1 MVIPLAKKKR
11 KANGKTH
18 GRNRHDPKGFD
29 FGIDAKIALVGAIDF
44 NNSLRQAGI
53 FGCVYGSAFDERL
66 GQNLPLVSLL
76 ASEQTVLEDA
86 FREFH
91 RWDEV
96 THGDALDLT
105 FVFLKNAGY
114 LIGITPTREYL
125 DKRFF
130 STNLIHDPL
139 YTFLTWVKP
148 IDTRS
153 IGIEQIREYKSK
165 HFISPILFG
174 GVIRDPSRM
183 SGPMNH
189 RDLLPITV
197 APLLKFRATFVEE
210 ENVEP
215 HTVPG
220 IVLGA
225 SRHMSSSSRMPKG
238 WPDPPASNLS
248 DFLSRRSK
256 FLAKQFPVTFE
267 RLRLFPAYMQLFK
280 PLIDEGIRIWQCQQA
295 FCNLLLSSRLCSGTF
310 HYTTISF
317 SHLDKTIFDAL
328 RQYAEFADGTDQ
340 TLSQVTP
347 ALLKQQVLLDSE
359 FLLKHRGV
367 NVSHL
372 PADRMQA
379 TMSLHG
385 LLDTDARI

>member
-1 MVIPLAKKKR
+1 MAKR
-11 KANGKTH
+11 KHKARGKTQ

-66 GQNLPLVSLL
+66 GQDLPIVSLIGTK
-76 ASEQTVLEDA
+76 QTFLEDA

-91 RWDEV
+91 RWDEA

-130 STNLIHDPL
+130 RMNLIHDPL

-174 GVIRDPSRM
+174 GVIRDPLRM
-183 SGPMNH
+183 SEPMNH

-210 ENVEP
+210 DKVEP

-220 IVLGA
+220 IVLDA
-225 SRHMSSSSRMPKG
+225 SRHMSPNSKTPKG
-238 WPDPPASNLS
+238 WPEPPASDGS
-248 DFLSRRSK
+248 DFLGRRSK
-256 FLAKQFPVTFE
+256 FLAKQFPVTLE
-267 RLRLFPAYMQLFK
+267 RLRLFSSYTQLFK
-280 PLIDEGIRIWQCQQA
+280 PLIDDGIRVWQCEQA
-295 FCNLLLSSRLCSGTF
+295 FCNLLLSSRLCSGKF

-317 SHLDKTIFDAL
+317 SHLDRTIFDAL
-328 RQYAEFADGTDQ
+328 RQYAELADGADQ
-340 TLSQVTP
+340 ILSNVTP

-359 FLLKHRGV
+359 FLLKHRGIS
-367 NVSHL
+367 VSHL

-379 TMSLHG
+379 TMSFHG
-385 LLDTDARI
+385 LLDTDARS